1 MAVFVGFTIQFLTF
15 IFDAVTFL
23 FLPWQPDQDF
33 GGEKGLLHH
42 THTWILFRLL
52 RRGTSLQILFWKIQ
66 ILTIF
71 IYAKRWMGLLRS
83 TLQLLRQKHSC
94 ITNNKERIGGRLK
107 WSPLDSGI
115 EVEDASSVNCLSSNH
130 HNPIVTAVAHVCK
143 IRLPIILKH
152 RLNFYRFFFLT
163 RYFWVLIA
171 DLADYW
177 LRQIMIGSICISWL
191 SWIKRI
197 VRPNKMKWSG

>member
-94 ITNNKERIGGRLK
+94 ITNNKKDRRQVEMESSGFRY
-107 WSPLDSGI
+107 WSWRRFIYEL
-115 EVEDASSVNCLSSNH
+115 SV
-130 HNPIVTAVAHVCK
+130 
-143 IRLPIILKH
+143 
-152 RLNFYRFFFLT
+152 
-163 RYFWVLIA
+163 
-171 DLADYW
+171 
-177 LRQIMIGSICISWL
+177 
-191 SWIKRI
+191 IK
-197 VRPNKMKWSG
+197 PS

>member
-94 ITNNKERIGGRLK
+94 ITNNKKRIGGRLK

-115 EVEDASSVNCLSSNH
+115 EVEDTSSMNCLSSNH

-152 RLNFYRFFFLT
+152 RLNFYRFFFFFLT
-163 RYFWVLIA
+163 WYF
-171 DLADYW
+171 
-177 LRQIMIGSICISWL
+177 
-191 SWIKRI
+191 
-197 VRPNKMKWSG
+197 